1 MQVQAPGATPKGKQ
15 TQVGESGGIRTTPA
29 AYKSSLTGG
38 CVVGGVG
45 GVGGGAR
52 VGSEALLS
60 STDLPPISEQEG
72 RVSGEG
78 PGNTSTLS
86 AGRYA
91 AYADVC

>member
-1 MQVQAPGATPKGKQ
+1 MQVQTPGATPKGKQ

-38 CVVGGVG
+38 CVVGG
-45 GVGGGAR
+45 GAR
-52 VGSEALLS
+52 VGNEALLS

-72 RVSGEG
+72 RVSGDG

>member
-1 MQVQAPGATPKGKQ
+1 MQVQAPGATPKVKQ

-29 AYKSSLTGG
+29 GYKSSLTGG
-38 CVVGGVG
+38 CV
-45 GVGGGAR
+45 VGGGAR

-86 AGRYA
+86 AGRYT